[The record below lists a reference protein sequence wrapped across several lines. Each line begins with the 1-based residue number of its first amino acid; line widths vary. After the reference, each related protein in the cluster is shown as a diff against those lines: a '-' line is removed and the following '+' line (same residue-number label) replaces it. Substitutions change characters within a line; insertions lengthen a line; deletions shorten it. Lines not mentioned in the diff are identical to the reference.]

1 MNYFYFEKIKTV
13 FILLTASLFIFGCQA
28 DGSNA
33 VLQSSKS
40 QLETRSIQ
48 TRYFESSD
56 KTQMLRSILATLQD
70 LGFVI
75 DKADV
80 ELGTCSATKFGSEGF
95 SDYELRMT
103 VSVRLRNDKK
113 ILVRANATKGESLI
127 DDPKAYQDFFA
138 ALGKAIFLTANKID

>member
-1 MNYFYFEKIKTV
+1 MNYLYLRKIGKV
-13 FILLTASLFIFGCQA
+13 LILLTASFFVYGCQS

-33 VLQSSKS
+33 VLSTSKS
-40 QLETRSIQ
+40 QLEIRSIQ
-48 TRYFESSD
+48 TRYFESSN

-75 DKADV
+75 NKADA
-80 ELGTCSATKFGSEGF
+80 ELGTCSATKFGNQDF

-103 VSVRLRNDKK
+103 VSVRSRGKK
-113 ILVRANATKGESLI
+113 KMLVRANATKGEVLI
-127 DDPKAYQDFFA
+127 EDPKAYQDFFS